1 MEELKPGWEVR
12 GIYNEACASE
22 GHCPYYFGRNK
33 EGGCRYFMVF
43 RIQQGTVNGV
53 DLSGIAVMYLGDL
66 PHATFEE
73 VMSKGSDGGIY
84 VSENATAEQR
94 NILDALVVK
103 SIGGLLMKK
112 HFGVKYVKM
121 EIEEE
126 GENVHFKMPFGE
138 MKQQLTKGSDGTPVR
153 LENQTL
159 PFLINVR
166 AAHTPFWNYNDHG
179 RHFDYKQRCGTWA
192 DFVIRG

>member
-1 MEELKPGWEVR
+1 MEELKPGWEVK

-22 GHCPYYFGRNK
+22 GHCPYYFGRDR

>member
-1 MEELKPGWEVR
+1 MEELKPGWEVK

-22 GHCPYYFGRNK
+22 GHCPYYFGRDR

-43 RIQQGTVNGV
+43 RIQEGTVNGV
-53 DLSGIAVMYLGDL
+53 DLSDITVMYLGDL

-73 VMSKGSDGGIY
+73 VMSKGSNGGIY

-94 NILDALVVK
+94 NILDSLVVK

-121 EIEEE
+121 EIEGE
-126 GENVHFKMPFGE
+126 GESVHFKMPFGE

-192 DFVIRG
+192 DFVIKG

>member
-1 MEELKPGWEVR
+1 MEELKPGWEVK

-53 DLSGIAVMYLGDL
+53 DLSGITVMYLGDL

-84 VSENATAEQR
+84 VCENATAEQR
-94 NILDALVVK
+94 NILDALVIK
-103 SIGGLLMKK
+103 SLGGLLMKK

-138 MKQQLTKGSDGTPVR
+138 MKQVLTKGFDGTPVR

-192 DFVIRG
+192 DFVIKG